1 MNTYSTSDIARII
14 GIHANTVR
22 LYETCGLIPR
32 PERKEN
38 GYRVFT
44 DLHLEQFRLARAALQ
59 VEVLQNGLRKRAV
72 QIIMVSAAGDYER
85 AARLTREYMIQVDM
99 ETAHAEEAIGITKE
113 ILSASD
119 KESVSGKD
127 CPGPETVYT
136 RKEAAR
142 SLGVTID
149 TLRNWELNG
158 LFTIKRR
165 ENGYRVYTEED
176 MRRLK
181 IIRSLR
187 CANYSLSAIL
197 RMLHSL
203 SSDPEADIRKVID
216 TPDEGDDIITA
227 CDKLL
232 TSLSE
237 AKKNACYVA
246 EQIEKMKKMKPTF
259 NHQASRL

>member
-1 MNTYSTSDIARII
+1 MNTYKTSDIARII
-14 GIHANTVR
+14 GIHVNTVR
-22 LYETCGLIPR
+22 LYETCGLIPK

-38 GYRVFT
+38 GYRVFN

-72 QIIMVSAAGDYER
+72 QIVMVSAAGDYDR
-85 AARLTREYMIQVDM
+85 AARLTQVYLAQVDM
-99 ETAHAEEAIGITKE
+99 EITHAEEAIGITRE
-113 ILSASD
+113 ILSGFA
-119 KESVSGKD
+119 EVSGPDKA
-127 CPGPETVYT
+127 CPEIVYT
-136 RKEAAR
+136 RKEAAE
-142 SLGVTID
+142 SLHVTID

-176 MRRLK
+176 MQRLK

-197 RMLHSL
+197 RMLRGL
-203 SSDPEADIRKVID
+203 TSDPDVDIRQVID

-232 TSLSE
+232 TSLNE

-246 EQIEKMKKMKPTF
+246 GQIEKMKKMKPTF
-259 NHQASRL
+259 NHQTS